1 MRVPLTCKAPA
12 RYAEVVSNNLDGV
25 TEPEPASS
33 PPETSPKKKSWAH
46 GVAMRSLVALP
57 LVAGLATASWLLAGG
72 NDRVPDTGVQPV
84 PVPAAGQDP
93 ATVGGGAGPSVLEVS
108 APVKAQET
116 PKGVRPLEEWA
127 TKLSGALD
135 IPAKALI
142 GYANGEL
149 ALRGEKPG
157 CHLSWVTL
165 AGIGAAS
172 SNHGRGG
179 GDNPLGLSAQQWKK
193 HGAAI
198 PGIAKPALADLDSA
212 SVVAGRA
219 LCASGSDLGGGNGW
233 WKAVAA
239 YPSGKETGKPA
250 NETELFRQRVLG
262 NAQLY
267 ATLSLDPARASS
279 PAVRA
284 TRFALG
290 QLGLPYVWGGNGPEA
305 GAAGFDCSGLTK
317 ASYDEAGIALPRTAD
332 SQFRALPRVP
342 AGQEPKLG
350 DLVFYGNPGTRIHH
364 VGLYLGNGLMIN
376 APTQGQAIQ
385 IHTYHSKGDD
395 YTGAGRP
402 SA

>member
-1 MRVPLTCKAPA
+1 M
-12 RYAEVVSNNLDGV
+12 
-25 TEPEPASS
+25 TEPDSAPSA
-33 PPETSPKKKSWAH
+33 PENSKKKSWAH
-46 GVAMRSLVALP
+46 GVAMRGLVALP
-57 LVAGLATASWLLAGG
+57 LVAGLATAGWLLAGG
-72 NDRVPDTGVQPV
+72 NDPAPAGGNQPV
-84 PVPAAGQDP
+84 PVPAAKQDP

-127 TKLSGALD
+127 AKLAGPLD
-135 IPAKALI
+135 IPAKSLI

-149 ALRGEKPG
+149 ALRGEQPN

-165 AGIGAAS
+165 AGVGAAS
-172 SNHGRGG
+172 SNHGRG

-193 HGAAI
+193 HGASI
-198 PGIAKPALADLDSA
+198 PGIAKPALTDPDSA
-212 SVVAGRA
+212 SVAAGRA
-219 LCASGSDLGGGNGW
+219 LCASGADLGGGNGW
-233 WKAVAA
+233 WKAIAG
-239 YPSGKETGKPA
+239 YQGGKGNDA
-250 NETELFRQRVLG
+250 ELFRQRVLG

-267 ATLSLDPARASS
+267 ATLSLDPARSAS
-279 PAVRA
+279 PAVKA

-317 ASYDEAGIALPRTAD
+317 KSYDEAGISLPRTAD
-332 SQFRALPRVP
+332 SQFRALPQVS
-342 AGQEPKLG
+342 GEPKLG
-350 DLVFYGNPGTRIHH
+350 DLVFYGSPATRIHH

-402 SA
+402 AA